1 MTSRYG
7 DVAPPL
13 NRLPIGFSPGQY
25 RCASA
30 SLTTATLAPLATS
43 CSVNGRPRT
52 IGIPRTSKY
61 PGDTVL
67 KLTIAGSPPPDCD
80 CVTNPVAAKLEP
92 SGSVRA
98 AATPFTP
105 GSACSRVES
114 ACWNALAW
122 AES

>member
-30 SLTTATLAPLATS
+30 SLTTATLPPLATS
-43 CSVNGRPRT
+43 CSVNGRPRPV
-52 IGIPRTSKY
+52 GIPRTSKY

-67 KLTIAGSPPPDCD
+67 KLTIAGVPPPDCA
-80 CVTNPVAAKLEP
+80 CVADP
-92 SGSVRA
+92 A
-98 AATPFTP
+98 AAEFEPRGSGGAPAAPF
-105 GSACSRVES
+105 S
-114 ACWNALAW
+114 
-122 AES
+122 